1 MVRKCACVDIVE
13 SATCLTVRHMHYGH
27 NSNPLGCMSVCLC
40 VYFSG
45 IFCVFVFD
53 AHTAIASIESDE
65 SNVMFIFWLLFIL
78 VTEWNVRKREQ
89 ICETRGC

>member
-1 MVRKCACVDIVE
+1 MDTTQIHLA
-13 SATCLTVRHMHYGH
+13 
-27 NSNPLGCMSVCLC
+27 VCLC
-40 VYFSG
+40 VCVCTFRY

-65 SNVMFIFWLLFIL
+65 SNVMFIFRLLFIL